1 MYKKTYSMLK
11 RHNYLIKTLF
21 TLFLLVSVNTLS
33 AQTIIRGSVRD
44 AKTQETLPG
53 VAVSVKNSTTGVITN
68 ENGDY
73 ELNVAP
79 GKYTIVTSY
88 ISYQPLEITGIE
100 VKKGEPTT
108 VDIPMI
114 ESEHAL
120 GEVYVVAIGRINS
133 EVSLLSTI
141 KKSNAVVSGV
151 SAQQISKSQ
160 DRDASEV
167 IRRIPGI
174 SIMDDKFVVARGLSQ
189 RYNNVWVNNSTI
201 PSSEA
206 DTRAFSFD
214 IIPSSQ
220 IENIMIVK
228 SPQPEL
234 PADFSGGFIKV
245 ETKGIP
251 SENSIQVNYGIGIN
265 TQTQFKD
272 FKYSKGSGT
281 DFLGF
286 DNGMRSLSS
295 SISSGRIDNS
305 NVDQVNNLTR
315 NGFNND
321 WSVKTKNPLP
331 DQRLGFVINRKY
343 TGKDNS
349 MWGLIAALNYS
360 NTSKTYTDMENSR
373 YGVYDSDN
381 DKPYFTF
388 KYTDNQY
395 NNDARI
401 GALANLIYMPNDKHR
416 FEFRNIVNQIGKNR
430 YTEREGY
437 QNTSGFYGQR
447 KAEYIYSS
455 RLAYSG
461 QFAGKHSLTE
471 KDNLDWVL
479 GFSYSNRNQPDR
491 RIINWEENGYPGD
504 AHYKEY
510 QVEQND
516 ITRDFNKLNE
526 YNYTFSTNYTH
537 DFTFDN
543 GFKPSVKAGVY
554 GEYRDR
560 SYNTRF
566 FKYRWMP
573 GNLPEDFSYGDV
585 YSQILI
591 PENYSADK
599 MFVYDDTE
607 RLNDYSG
614 TNKQMA
620 GYVGFNIPY
629 NKFNIYAGARLEHNK
644 MSLKSYTTIL
654 GDKSKTT
661 DYSYTDIFP
670 SINASYNLTND
681 HLVRVAYGRSVNR
694 QEFREISS
702 SSYYDF
708 DLFSFVSG
716 NPDLKPAYIDNF
728 DLRYEFYPSASE
740 IFSVALFYKHF
751 KDPIE
756 WTYLDGGGTY
766 IYTFNNANKANNYGI
781 EVDIKKKLDFIG
793 LKDFSLTFNGS
804 LIKSKVK
811 FNENSGANHDRPM
824 QGQSPYLINA
834 GVFYQNENLGFN
846 TTLLYN
852 IIGKRIVGIGRVS
865 SSSGSSINN
874 DIPDMYEMPRNVL
887 DLIIT
892 KKLGDRI
899 EITAGIKDILT
910 SKAKYAQFPKFIDKD
925 GTTHER
931 EQVTKEFKTGQ
942 SISLT
947 ARYTF

>member
-1 MYKKTYSMLK
+1 MYKEIFKMLK
-11 RHNYLIKTLF
+11 LYNDLLKTFFAVIILLF
-21 TLFLLVSVNTLS
+21 SSTIS
-33 AQTIIRGSVRD
+33 AQTKIAGSVKD
-44 AKTQETLPG
+44 AKTEELLPG
-53 VAVSVKNSTTGVITN
+53 VAISIKNTTIGAITDADGN
-68 ENGDY
+68 Y
-73 ELNVAP
+73 ELNVGP

-88 ISYQPLEITGIE
+88 ISYQPLEITDVE
-100 VKKGEPTT
+100 VKKGEVTH

-114 ESEHAL
+114 ESSHTL
-120 GEVYVVAIGRINS
+120 GEVYVVALGRINS
-133 EVSLLSTI
+133 EVSLLSSI
-141 KKSNAVVSGV
+141 RNSSAVISGV
-151 SAQQISKSQ
+151 SSQQISKSQ

-174 SIMDDKFVVARGLSQ
+174 SIIDDKFVVTRGLAQ
-189 RYNNVWVNNSTI
+189 RYNNVWVNNTTI

-206 DTRAFSFD
+206 DTRSFSFD
-214 IIPSSQ
+214 VLPSSQ

-251 SENSIQVNYGIGIN
+251 NENSIQVSYGLGLN

-286 DNGMRSLSS
+286 DNGFRSLPSKF
-295 SISSGRIDNS
+295 SSGRIDNA
-305 NVDQVNNLTR
+305 NTEQVTSLTQS
-315 NGFNND
+315 GFNND

-343 TGKDNS
+343 SGENNS

-360 NTSKTYTDMENSR
+360 NTSKTFTDMENSR

-401 GALANLIYMPNDKHR
+401 GGLANLIYMPNDKYR
-416 FEFRNIVNQIGKNR
+416 FEFRNIVNQIGKSR

-461 QFAGKHSLTE
+461 QLAGKHTLTN
-471 KDNLDWVL
+471 KDNLDWVA
-479 GFSYSNRNQPDR
+479 GFSYSNKNQPDR
-491 RIINWEENGYPGD
+491 RIINWEQNGYPGD
-504 AHYKEY
+504 AHYLEY
-510 QVEQND
+510 QIDQNS
-516 ITRDFNKLNE
+516 ITRDYNKLNE
-526 YNYTFSTNYTH
+526 YSYTLSTNYTH
-537 DFTFDN
+537 DFSFDN
-543 GFKPSVKAGVY
+543 GFKPSLKAGLY

-560 SYNTRF
+560 NYNTRY
-566 FKYRWMP
+566 FKYRWIP
-573 GNLPEDFSYGDV
+573 ENLPNDFGYGDV
-585 YSQILI
+585 YTQILAA
-591 PENYSADK
+591 ENYAANK
-599 MFVYDDTE
+599 LFTYDDTS

-614 TNKQMA
+614 TNTQAA
-620 GYVGFNIPY
+620 GYVGFNIPF
-629 NKFNIYAGARLEHNK
+629 NKLNIYTGVRLEHNK

-661 DYSYTDIFP
+661 DYSYTDLFP
-670 SINASYNLTND
+670 SLNASYNLSND
-681 HLVRVAYGRSVNR
+681 HLVRLAYGRSTNR
-694 QEFREISS
+694 QEFREMSS

-716 NPDLKPAYIDNF
+716 NPDLKPAYVNNF
-728 DLRYEFYPSASE
+728 DIRYEFYPSASE
-740 IFSVALFYKHF
+740 IFSVALFYKNF

-766 IYTFNNANKANNYGI
+766 IYTFKNADKANNYGI
-781 EVDIKKKLDFIG
+781 EVDIKKSLDFIG

-804 LIKSKVK
+804 LIKSEVK
-811 FNENSGANHDRPM
+811 FKENSGANYDRPM
-824 QGQSPYLINA
+824 QGQSPYLVNT
-834 GVFYQNENLGFN
+834 GLFYQSEELGL
-846 TTLLYN
+846 TVSALYN

-865 SSSGSSINN
+865 TSSGASVNN
-874 DIPDMYEMPRNVL
+874 DIPDMYEMPRNVIDFTL
-887 DLIIT
+887 T
-892 KKLGDRI
+892 KKLGKHF
-899 EITAGIKDILT
+899 ELNAGIKDILAA
-910 SKAKYAQFPKFIDKD
+910 KIKYAQFPKFIDGD
-925 GTTHER
+925 GNTHER
-931 EQVTKEFKTGQ
+931 EQVTKEFKPGQ
-942 SISLT
+942 NMSLT

>member
-1 MYKKTYSMLK
+1 MFKQRNDLLK
-11 RHNYLIKTLF
+11 AFFAVFI
-21 TLFLLVSVNTLS
+21 FLSANSLS
-33 AQTIIRGSVRD
+33 AQTIIKGSVKD

-53 VAVSVKNSTTGVITN
+53 VAISVKNTTKGVITN

-88 ISYQPLEITGIE
+88 LSYQPMEITDVE
-100 VKKGEPTT
+100 VKRGKPTI
-108 VDIPMI
+108 VDIPMS

-120 GEVYVVAIGRINS
+120 SEVYVVAIGRINS
-133 EVSLLSTI
+133 EVSLLSSI

-151 SAQQISKSQ
+151 SSQQISKSQ

-167 IRRIPGI
+167 IRRVSGI

-201 PSSEA
+201 PGSEA

-214 IIPSSQ
+214 IIPGSQ

-251 SENSIQVNYGIGIN
+251 GENSIRLNYGIGIN
-265 TQTQFKD
+265 TRTQFKD
-272 FKYSKGSGT
+272 FKYSKSSGT

-286 DNGMRSLSS
+286 DDGMRSLSNAFT
-295 SISSGRIDNS
+295 SGRIDN
-305 NVDQVNNLTR
+305 NNAEQVSSLAK

-343 TGKDNS
+343 TGQGNR

-381 DKPYFTF
+381 DKAYFTF
-388 KYTDNQY
+388 KYKDNQY
-395 NNDARI
+395 NNDARV
-401 GALANLIYMPNDKHR
+401 GALASLIYMPNGKHR
-416 FEFRNIVNQIGKNR
+416 FEFRNIVNRIGKNR
-430 YTEREGY
+430 YTDREGY

-461 QFAGKHSLTE
+461 QFAGKHTLTD
-471 KDNLDWVL
+471 KDNLDWVT
-479 GFSYSNRNQPDR
+479 GFSYSNKNQPDR
-491 RIINWEENGYPGD
+491 RIINREENGYPGD
-504 AHYKEY
+504 ARYKEY
-510 QVEQND
+510 QVDLND
-516 ITRDFNKLNE
+516 ITRDYNKLNE
-526 YNYTFSTNYTH
+526 YSYTLSINYMHNFS
-537 DFTFDN
+537 FDN
-543 GFKPSVKAGVY
+543 GFKPSVKAGLY

-560 SYNTRF
+560 NYNTRF
-566 FKYRWMP
+566 FKYRWIP
-573 GNLPEDFSYGDV
+573 ENLPDDFGYRDAISE
-585 YSQILI
+585 ILI
-591 PENYSADK
+591 PENYGADK
-599 MFVYDDTE
+599 LYAYDDTD

-614 TNKQMA
+614 TNTQEA
-620 GYVGFNIPY
+620 GYIGFNIPFST
-629 NKFNIYAGARLEHNK
+629 FNIYTGVRLEHNK
-644 MSLKSYTTIL
+644 MSLKSYTTIS
-654 GDKSKTT
+654 GDKAKIT

-670 SINASYNLTND
+670 SLNVSYNLTGD
-681 HLVRVAYGRSVNR
+681 HLVRMAYGRSTNR
-694 QEFREISS
+694 QEFREVSS

-728 DLRYEFYPSASE
+728 DIRYEFYPSSSE
-740 IFSVALFYKHF
+740 IFSVALFYKRF

-766 IYTFNNANKANNYGI
+766 IYTFKNADTADNYGI
-781 EVDIKKKLDFIG
+781 EVDIKKNLDFVG
-793 LKDFSLTFNGS
+793 LKDFALTFNGS
-804 LIKSKVK
+804 LIKSEVK
-811 FNENSGANHDRPM
+811 FKENSGANYDRPM

-834 GVFYQNENLGFN
+834 GIFYQNEALGLN
-846 TTLLYN
+846 ATALYN
-852 IIGKRIVGIGRVS
+852 ITGKRIVGIGRIS
-865 SSSGSSINN
+865 ASSGSSINN

-887 DLIIT
+887 DLTVT
-892 KKLGDRI
+892 KKLGKHF
-899 EITAGIKDILT
+899 ELNAGIKDILAV
-910 SKAKYAQFPKFIDKD
+910 KAKYAQFPKFVDKD
-925 GTTHER
+925 GNTQER
-931 EQVTKEFKTGQ
+931 EQITKEYRTGQ
-942 SISLT
+942 NISLT
-947 ARYTF
+947 ARYSF

>member
-11 RHNYLIKTLF
+11 QHNYLIKVFF
-21 TLFLLVSVNTLS
+21 TLLLFLSANTLS
-33 AQTIIRGSVRD
+33 AQTTIKGSVKD

-53 VAVSVKNSTTGVITN
+53 VAVSVKNSTAGVITD

-88 ISYQPLEITGIE
+88 ISYQPLEITDVE
-100 VKKGEPTT
+100 VKKGEPTV

-114 ESEHAL
+114 ESAHAL

-133 EVSLLSTI
+133 EVSLLNSI
-141 KKSNAVVSGV
+141 RKSNAVVSGV

-265 TQTQFKD
+265 TQTQFRD
-272 FKYSKGSGT
+272 FKYSKGGKT

-295 SISSGRIDNS
+295 GISSSRIDN
-305 NVDQVNNLTR
+305 NNADQVNNLTK

-321 WSVKTKNPLP
+321 WEVKTKKPLP
-331 DQRLGFVINRKY
+331 DQRFGFVINRKY
-343 TGKDNS
+343 TSNNNS
-349 MWGLIAALNYS
+349 MWGLVAAFNYS

-401 GALANLIYMPNDKHR
+401 GAMANLIYMPNDKHR
-416 FEFRNIVNQIGKNR
+416 FEFRNILNQVGKNR

-447 KAEYIYSS
+447 KAEYLYSS

-461 QFAGKHSLTE
+461 QLAGKHTLTE
-471 KDNLDWVL
+471 KDNLDWVF

-510 QVEQND
+510 QIDQND

-543 GFKPSVKAGVY
+543 SFKPSIKAGIY

-560 SYNTRF
+560 NYNTRF
-566 FKYRWMP
+566 FKYRWIP
-573 GNLPEDFSYGDV
+573 ENLPEDFSYRDV

-591 PENYSADK
+591 PENYGAGK
-599 MFVYDDTE
+599 MYIYDDTE

-614 TNKQMA
+614 TNEQMA
-620 GYVGFNIPY
+620 GYVGFNIPF
-629 NKFNIYAGARLEHNK
+629 NKFNVYTGARLEHNK

-670 SINASYNLTND
+670 SLNASYNLTND
-681 HLVRVAYGRSVNR
+681 NLVRIAYGRSINR

-740 IFSVALFYKHF
+740 IFSIALFYKHF
-751 KDPIE
+751 NDPIE

-766 IYTFNNANKANNYGI
+766 IYTFNNASKANNYGI

-811 FNENSGANHDRPM
+811 FDENSGANHDRPM

-834 GVFYQNENLGFN
+834 GVFYQNENLGIN

-852 IIGKRIVGIGRVS
+852 IVGKRIVGIGRVS
-865 SSSGSSINN
+865 SSSGSSVNN

-892 KKLGDRI
+892 KKLGQHI
-899 EITAGIKDILT
+899 EITAAIKDILAP
-910 SKAKYAQFPKFIDKD
+910 KVKYAQFPKFIDKE
-925 GTTHER
+925 GVTHER
-931 EQVTKEFKTGQ
+931 EQITKEFKTGQ
-942 SISLT
+942 NISLA
-947 ARYTF
+947 ARYLF